1 MGQTRGQVCFW
12 GCAVCAVDGADI
24 TCHVE
29 RGSGWRNGDVEV
41 ADDVGVVRDD
51 GVRHRGRLHKV
62 VVRCVQQPVQD
73 DNSSV
78 LVF

>member
-1 MGQTRGQVCFW
+1 MVVKDACQHRVQVISAGARQVGQTRGQVCFW

-41 ADDVGVVRDD
+41 ADDADMVRADGVVHGSR
-51 GVRHRGRLHKV
+51 
-62 VVRCVQQPVQD
+62 
-73 DNSSV
+73 
-78 LVF
+78 